1 VNTQVTPLFEQL
13 KLNTRLF
20 TNSLDGADDDAAQRR
35 PAGRAN
41 NMVFVALHVLD
52 ARAYLARYIGIDYQ
66 HPFKDL
72 DAVSSIDEMEGFPS
86 LDGVREAWRE
96 VSGLLVESFPGLT
109 EAELGLESALQFPV
123 DDRTV
128 LGGVAFMLQ
137 HESFHIGQLAFLRRW
152 LDLEPMSYS

>member
-20 TNSLDGADDDAAQRR
+20 TNALDGADDDMAQRR

-41 NMVFVALHVLD
+41 NMVFVALHLLD
-52 ARAYLARYIGIDYQ
+52 ARAYLARYLGIEYQ
-66 HPFKDL
+66 HPFTDL
-72 DAVSSIDEMEGFPS
+72 DAVSSIDEMESFPP
-86 LDGVREAWRE
+86 LEGVCGAWRE
-96 VSGLLVESFPGLT
+96 VSDLLVDGFPGLT
-109 EAELGLESALQFPV
+109 EAELGLESAQPFPV

-128 LGGVAFMLQ
+128 LGGVTFLLQ

-152 LDLEPMSYS
+152 LDLEPMSYT